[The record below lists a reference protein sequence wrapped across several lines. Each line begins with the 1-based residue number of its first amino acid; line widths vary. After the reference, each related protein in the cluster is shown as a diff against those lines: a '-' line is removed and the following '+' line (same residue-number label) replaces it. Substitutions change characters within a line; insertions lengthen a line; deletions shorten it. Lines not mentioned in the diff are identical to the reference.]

1 MSENSSVIIKW
12 SGKNIPI
19 DGLKD
24 TTTVGDLKMII
35 EEKTCV
41 KVERQKLLNLKLKGK
56 APGDED
62 LLTACNFKN
71 KMKIMMMGSVEKEI
85 EDVLT
90 VPKDIG
96 NVVNDLDD
104 ISEEVEIKLQNMQ
117 EHLAKIDRRVKEY
130 SVKHFND
137 PRPGKKLLVLDID
150 YTLFDHRSNA
160 EKAVELM
167 RPYLHDFLA
176 LAYEF
181 YDIVIW
187 SATGMRW
194 IEAKMKELGVTDN
207 PRYKIAFFMDHGAM
221 ITVHTPH
228 YGVID
233 TKPLGVIWG
242 KYPEFYSSENTI
254 MFDDLRRNFLMNPQ
268 NGLKIRP
275 FRSAHQSRDSDV
287 ELKNL
292 AAYLYAIKDKESF
305 KDLKHK
311 HWESYLSK
319 SSALKSEYLQTFF
332 AECKKF
338 F

>member
-1 MSENSSVIIKW
+1 MSETTSVVIKW
-12 SGKNIPI
+12 NGKTYPI
-19 DGLKD
+19 DNIKE
-24 TTTVGDLKMII
+24 TATVGDLKSII

-41 KVERQKLLNLKLKGK
+41 RTSRQKLLNLKLKGK
-56 APGDED
+56 APGDND
-62 LLTACNFKN
+62 LLTACNFKKN
-71 KMKIMMMGSVEKEI
+71 MKIMMMGTIEKEI

-90 VPKDIG
+90 VPTDIG

-104 ISEEVEIKLQNMQ
+104 ISEEVEIKLQNME
-117 EHLAKIDRRVKEY
+117 EHLAKIERRVRDY

-176 LAYEF
+176 LAYES

-187 SATGMRW
+187 SATSMRW
-194 IEAKMKELGVTDN
+194 IEVKMKELGVTDN

-221 ITVHTPH
+221 ITVHTPN
-228 YGVID
+228 YGIVD

-242 KYPEFYSSENTI
+242 KYPDNYSANNTI

-268 NGLKIRP
+268 TGLKIRP
-275 FRSAHQSRDSDV
+275 FKNAHQTRDTDA
-287 ELKNL
+287 ELKHL
-292 AAYLYAIKDKESF
+292 SAYLFAIKDKESF
-305 KDLKHK
+305 KDLNHK

-319 SSALKSEYLQTFF
+319 SGAQNSTYLQGFF
-332 AECKKF
+332 NECNKF
-338 F
+338 L

>member
-1 MSENSSVIIKW
+1 MSEDCSVTIKW
-12 SGKNIPI
+12 SGKSYVI
-19 DGLKD
+19 DGLKE
-24 TTTVGDLKMII
+24 TATVGDLKLII
-35 EEKTCV
+35 EGKTSV
-41 KVERQKLLNLKLKGK
+41 KVNRQKLLNLKLKGK
-56 APGDED
+56 APSDED

-71 KMKIMMMGSVEKEI
+71 KIMMMGTVEKEI

-90 VPKDIG
+90 VPTDIG
-96 NVVNDLDD
+96 EVVNDLDD

-130 SVKHFND
+130 EVKHFND

-160 EKAVELM
+160 ERAVELM

-194 IEAKMKELGVTDN
+194 IEAKMKELGVTTN

-242 KYPEFYSSENTI
+242 KYPEFYSADNTI

-275 FRSAHQSRDSDV
+275 FRSAHQSRKSDV
-287 ELKNL
+287 ELRNL
-292 AAYLYAIKDKESF
+292 ACYLYALKDLESF
-305 KDLKHK
+305 KGLKHK

-319 SSALKSEYLQTFF
+319 SGALEAEYLRKFL